1 MQGQAVRVR
10 TDGVRKI
17 LAIELLGLG
26 DNIHSLPVLCQLKRD
41 FPDARLDVLVRKGNA
56 SLFEMVPWVH
66 QTIPYATGEASL
78 GLGGH
83 IELLKRLRAERYDL
97 VFNPSGNDRS
107 TLLTWLSGGR
117 LRVGR
122 TQRKN
127 NRRLWSLMHD
137 EVLSYPY
144 STEPMFLQKL
154 AAWRQL
160 IPSKG
165 AAGFHMETD
174 GRLFDALAL
183 SADWAGRMIHVSA
196 FASEDRRSLPLFQL
210 VDLLEKLHARFP
222 DHPLVI
228 SCAPTARET
237 GRLAALLDHLSFK
250 PGAVFMGTL
259 DLPTLGALLRRCALH
274 LGADSGALHLAWALG
289 TPCVGWFRLHDGTP
303 EWAPFGPRVRIVGTT
318 MINESALLGVS
329 TNELVVDAGELL
341 ALAPLVQD
349 S

>member
-10 TDGVRKI
+10 TDEIRKI
-17 LAIELLGLG
+17 LAVELLGLG

-56 SLFEMVPWVH
+56 GLFDMVPWVH
-66 QTIPYATGEASL
+66 QAIPYATGDASP
-78 GLGGH
+78 GLAGH
-83 IELLKRLRAERYDL
+83 IELLKRLRAEHYDL

-127 NRRLWSLMHD
+127 NHRLWSLMHD

-144 STEPMFLQKL
+144 ATEPMFLQKL

-160 IPSKG
+160 VPSTG
-165 AAGFHMETD
+165 TPGFEMETD
-174 GRLFDALAL
+174 AGLLDALGLPAG
-183 SADWAGRMIHVSA
+183 WMGRMIHVSA

-210 VDLLEKLHARFP
+210 VDVLEKLHAQFP
-222 DHPLVI
+222 EHPLAI
-228 SCAPTARET
+228 SCAPTARER
-237 GRLAALLDHLSFK
+237 GRLAALLDQLSFK
-250 PGAVFMGTL
+250 PAAVFMGTL
-259 DLPTLGALLRRCALH
+259 NLPTLGALLGRCALH

-329 TNELVVDAGELL
+329 TSELVANASELL
-341 ALAPLVQD
+341 ALAPPQRA
-349 S
+349 